1 MSKKSK
7 ELKKQ
12 LKEERKKTFKV
23 LRIWEITTGVSFVLS
38 FLTFSSFSLEASLL
52 EQILFVVSLSGF
64 VMGCTFIDIY
74 REELGLSED
83 GTTHIKYKSS
93 STKLLKPM
101 EHSRVGFRTSTKP
114 FPGAMATSPFK
125 MRGTAMNPTPN
136 GSGIGIGSYGLNLGR
151 HNPSII
157 SKRP

>member
-38 FLTFSSFSLEASLL
+38 FLTFSSFSIEASLL
-52 EQILFVVSLSGF
+52 EQLLFVASLAGF
-64 VMGCTFIDIY
+64 VMGCTFISIY

-83 GTTHIKYKSS
+83 GTPHIKYNSS
-93 STKLLKPM
+93 STKFLKPM
-101 EHSRVGFRTSTKP
+101 ENPKLVFRTSSKP
-114 FPGAMATSPFK
+114 FSGAMATSPFK
-125 MRGTAMNPTPN
+125 MRGTAMDPTPN
-136 GSGIGIGSYGLNLGR
+136 GSGVGIGSYGLNLGTN
-151 HNPSII
+151 NPSII